1 MSIAALGVDT
11 GINRTALAVRED
23 GGIECVSSVAR
34 PRVGAAESALMIRAV
49 REAVRSALWSAGE
62 LTTVAME
69 RLVFGRGTG
78 LGAHLSLEW
87 AVVEGALEALR
98 LAAGRVPDPE
108 ALQLV
113 VCRPAPT
120 QLKKF
125 VTGRGDTRKSE
136 VGRFIERRWPQ
147 APEEEDEAEAY
158 ALLKFAQCRREFE
171 LGQVTRDDAGDW
183 TQFQVDLAARDLW
196 SERKDGNLETLT
208 VTGADALELA
218 AEFRAAWTEGRE
230 VAR

>member
-1 MSIAALGVDT
+1 MSVAALGVDT
-11 GINRTALAVRED
+11 GLSITTLAAREG
-23 GGIECVSSVAR
+23 GGIERVSVLTR
-34 PRVGAAESALMIRAV
+34 PQTGTAENALMIRAV
-49 REAVRSALWSAGE
+49 RHGVRSALWSLGE
-62 LTTVAME
+62 LTVVATE
-69 RLVFGRGTG
+69 RLVFGRGSS

-98 LAAGRVPDPE
+98 LAAERVPDPE
-108 ALQLV
+108 ALRLV
-113 VCRPAPT
+113 ICRPAPT

-147 APEEEDEAEAY
+147 APEQEDEAEAY
-158 ALLKFAQCRREFE
+158 ALLKLAQCRREFE
-171 LGQVTRDDAGDW
+171 LGEVTRDDAGDW

-208 VTGADALELA
+208 ITGADALELA
-218 AEFRAAWTEGRE
+218 AEFRAACTEGRE
-230 VAR
+230 VGR